1 MLNPS
6 DDRLDYGNILLPP
19 ECYRLDFAV
28 GTTYSLDLDA
38 LVGICISL
46 GLFEDTESDIMNDPI
61 CLLEAIR
68 RTGDKVALFCE
79 AGQIYLPGKVTP
91 LYTLLEKMVFQ
102 VVTKETNGIRYPSF
116 HPKFWLLRYINDE
129 DDVLYRVVVLSRNL
143 TFDRSWDISFYMDG
157 TIDEENDKNI
167 PIADFLKYLNKQLPK
182 SEISNDKA
190 KKIRQFIKELAYV
203 NFETDMKEF
212 YDFEFI
218 PSGVPC
224 SQGGIYSM
232 LDTSLIK
239 KKDDVDEKSFHELL
253 VVSPFI
259 SKDIIKQ
266 FNDRSR
272 WVENTEYML
281 ITREVSLDK
290 LRVEDCDNF
299 RIFTLKDEIVDGEM
313 AISDGE
319 SDYCKH
325 DIHAKIY
332 MLRKNADTEV
342 YLGSL
347 NASHNAVYG
356 NIEFMILLK
365 SKNRY
370 INLEKLTKDI
380 FGGDED
386 GTNNPFKEVFLSDGE
401 AEEEENSD
409 GIDILIKQINRY
421 KIHAIVIENGDYYD
435 VKAVVENYEK
445 VDANIKL
452 SPILVK
458 SKAVDFSEI
467 MLFEKM
473 AMSFLSEFYVLS
485 ISDNCGNTVNRVI
498 KIDTEGIPRERDGKI
513 ISSIIGDNEQ
523 NFYRYLGFLLG
534 DDYIISAIESDVL
547 SGQNN
552 VAGANSFAENMP
564 VLYEKMLKTAVTA
577 PERFVEIEK
586 LIQVLSGD
594 DIVPEAFRNLY
605 DTFRKVVK

>member
-1 MLNPS
+1 
-6 DDRLDYGNILLPP
+6 
-19 ECYRLDFAV
+19 
-28 GTTYSLDLDA
+28 
-38 LVGICISL
+38 
-46 GLFEDTESDIMNDPI
+46 
-61 CLLEAIR
+61 
-68 RTGDKVALFCE
+68 
-79 AGQIYLPGKVTP
+79 
-91 LYTLLEKMVFQ
+91 
-102 VVTKETNGIRYPSF
+102 
-116 HPKFWLLRYINDE
+116 
-129 DDVLYRVVVLSRNL
+129 
-143 TFDRSWDISFYMDG
+143 
-157 TIDEENDKNI
+157 
-167 PIADFLKYLNKQLPK
+167 
-182 SEISNDKA
+182 
-190 KKIRQFIKELAYV
+190 
-203 NFETDMKEF
+203 
-212 YDFEFI
+212 
-218 PSGVPC
+218 
-224 SQGGIYSM
+224 
-232 LDTSLIK
+232 
-239 KKDDVDEKSFHELL
+239 
-253 VVSPFI
+253 
-259 SKDIIKQ
+259 
-266 FNDRSR
+266 
-272 WVENTEYML
+272 
-281 ITREVSLDK
+281 
-290 LRVEDCDNF
+290 
-299 RIFTLKDEIVDGEM
+299 
-313 AISDGE
+313 
-319 SDYCKH
+319 
-325 DIHAKIY
+325 

-370 INLEKLTKDI
+370 INLEKLKKDI

-386 GTNNPFKEVFLSDGE
+386 GPNNPFKEVFLSDGE

-409 GIDILIKQINRY
+409 GIDVLIKQINRY
-421 KIHAIVIENGDYYD
+421 KIYAIVIENGDYYD

-452 SPILVK
+452 SPILLK
-458 SKAVDFSEI
+458 PKAVDFSEI

-523 NFYRYLGFLLG
+523 NFYRYLGLLLG

-552 VAGANSFAENMP
+552 VAGANSYAENMP

>member
-1 MLNPS
+1 
-6 DDRLDYGNILLPP
+6 
-19 ECYRLDFAV
+19 
-28 GTTYSLDLDA
+28 
-38 LVGICISL
+38 
-46 GLFEDTESDIMNDPI
+46 
-61 CLLEAIR
+61 
-68 RTGDKVALFCE
+68 
-79 AGQIYLPGKVTP
+79 
-91 LYTLLEKMVFQ
+91 
-102 VVTKETNGIRYPSF
+102 
-116 HPKFWLLRYINDE
+116 
-129 DDVLYRVVVLSRNL
+129 
-143 TFDRSWDISFYMDG
+143 
-157 TIDEENDKNI
+157 
-167 PIADFLKYLNKQLPK
+167 
-182 SEISNDKA
+182 
-190 KKIRQFIKELAYV
+190 
-203 NFETDMKEF
+203 
-212 YDFEFI
+212 
-218 PSGVPC
+218 
-224 SQGGIYSM
+224 
-232 LDTSLIK
+232 
-239 KKDDVDEKSFHELL
+239 
-253 VVSPFI
+253 
-259 SKDIIKQ
+259 
-266 FNDRSR
+266 
-272 WVENTEYML
+272 
-281 ITREVSLDK
+281 
-290 LRVEDCDNF
+290 
-299 RIFTLKDEIVDGEM
+299 
-313 AISDGE
+313 
-319 SDYCKH
+319 
-325 DIHAKIY
+325 
-332 MLRKNADTEV
+332 
-342 YLGSL
+342 
-347 NASHNAVYG
+347 
-356 NIEFMILLK
+356 MILLK

-370 INLEKLTKDI
+370 INLEKLKKDI
-380 FGGDED
+380 FSGDED
-386 GTNNPFKEVFLSDGE
+386 GPNNPFKEVFLSDGE

-435 VKAVVENYEK
+435 IKAVVENYEK

>member
-1 MLNPS
+1 M
-6 DDRLDYGNILLPP
+6 
-19 ECYRLDFAV
+19 
-28 GTTYSLDLDA
+28 
-38 LVGICISL
+38 
-46 GLFEDTESDIMNDPI
+46 
-61 CLLEAIR
+61 
-68 RTGDKVALFCE
+68 
-79 AGQIYLPGKVTP
+79 
-91 LYTLLEKMVFQ
+91 
-102 VVTKETNGIRYPSF
+102 
-116 HPKFWLLRYINDE
+116 
-129 DDVLYRVVVLSRNL
+129 
-143 TFDRSWDISFYMDG
+143 
-157 TIDEENDKNI
+157 
-167 PIADFLKYLNKQLPK
+167 
-182 SEISNDKA
+182 
-190 KKIRQFIKELAYV
+190 
-203 NFETDMKEF
+203 
-212 YDFEFI
+212 
-218 PSGVPC
+218 
-224 SQGGIYSM
+224 
-232 LDTSLIK
+232 IK
-239 KKDDVDEKSFHELL
+239 KKDDVYEKSFHELL

-272 WVENTEYML
+272 WVEHTEYML
-281 ITREVSLDK
+281 ITREASLDK
-290 LRVEDCDNF
+290 LRVEECDNF
-299 RIFTLKDEIVDGEM
+299 RIYVLKDEIVDGEM

-319 SDYCKH
+319 RDYCKH

-332 MLRKNADTEV
+332 MIRKNADTEV
-342 YLGSL
+342 YFGSL

-370 INLEKLTKDI
+370 INLEKLKKDI

-386 GTNNPFKEVFLSDGE
+386 GPNNPFKEVLLSDGE
-401 AEEEENSD
+401 AEEEKNSD

-421 KIHAIVIENGDYYD
+421 NIHAIVIENGDYYD

-445 VDANIKL
+445 LDANIKL
-452 SPILVK
+452 SPILLK
-458 SKAVDFSEI
+458 PKAVDFSEI

-552 VAGANSFAENMP
+552 
-564 VLYEKMLKTAVTA
+564 EKMLKTAATA

>member
-19 ECYRLDFAV
+19 EYYRLDFAV

-46 GLFEDTESDIMNDPI
+46 GLLEDTESDIMNDPI

-79 AGQIYLPGKVTP
+79 AGQIYLPGKVTL

-102 VVTKETNGIRYPSF
+102 VATKETNGIKYPSF

-182 SEISNDKA
+182 SEIANDKA
-190 KKIRQFIKELAYV
+190 KKIRQFIKELSYV
-203 NFETDMKEF
+203 NFETDMKQF

-239 KKDDVDEKSFHELL
+239 KKDDADEKSFHELL

-272 WVENTEYML
+272 WVEHTEYML
-281 ITREVSLDK
+281 ITREASLDK
-290 LRVEDCDNF
+290 LRDEDCDNF
-299 RIFTLKDEIVDGEM
+299 RIYVLKDEIVDGEM

-370 INLEKLTKDI
+370 INLEKLKKDI

-386 GTNNPFKEVFLSDGE
+386 GPNNPFKEVLLSDGE
-401 AEEEENSD
+401 EEEENSD

-421 KIHAIVIENGDYYD
+421 KIHAMVIENGDYYD
-435 VKAVVENYEK
+435 VKLVVENYEK
-445 VDANIKL
+445 SDANIKL
-452 SPILVK
+452 SPILLK
-458 SKAVDFSEI
+458 PKAVDFSEI

-473 AMSFLSEFYVLS
+473 AMSSLSEFYVLS

-498 KIDTEGIPRERDGKI
+498 KIDTEGIPKERDGKI

-547 SGQNN
+547 SSQSN

-564 VLYEKMLKTAVTA
+564 VLYEKMLKTAATA

-594 DIVPEAFRNLY
+594 DIVLEAFRNLY
-605 DTFRKVVK
+605 NTFRKVVK